1 MPESALAN
9 LAYNIVTC
17 DNRGVA
23 TALDQEL
30 AELHANGEWQ
40 KALAAN
46 DLGPDAD
53 PPPKSPEQ
61 LCTGASSG
69 MTE

>member
-9 LAYNIVTC
+9 LADNIVTC

-30 AELHANGEWQ
+30 AKLHDNGEWQ
-40 KALAAN
+40 KNLAAN
-46 DLGPDAD
+46 GLGPDAD
-53 PPPKSPEQ
+53 PQLESPPQ
-61 LCTGASSG
+61 LCAGD
-69 MTE
+69 